1 MELTGEDDLADEIE
15 QADDYKSGVN
25 VAMVRIDKAI
35 AATPITPPARMATPE
50 PVPVRALEHR
60 VKLPK
65 LTLKPFNGDIT
76 HWTTFW
82 DSFKS
87 AIHENSALS
96 EIDKFNYLKSLL
108 ERSSREAIAGLTLT
122 AANYREAV
130 SILHKR
136 FGNKQQII
144 SRHMEL
150 LLSLE
155 PVTSQHQLRN
165 LCRLYDSV
173 ETHVRSLKSLDVTF
187 ESYGSLLTSVLLS
200 KLPQELRLI
209 VTRKITEDELN
220 LDALLKE
227 VEQEIEARERAQ
239 STQATPNQQ
248 PKKPYRES
256 QHTAATL
263 LTGNSSASCC
273 YCQQT
278 HSADNCTVVSQVE
291 DRKQILRKS
300 GRCFV
305 CLRRGHISRECRS
318 RSMCSNCNGR
328 HHTSVC
334 SNASSTRSR
343 DSTTLPVASPVAGT
357 KSRPPTT
364 LNPDIP
370 IYEVLTSN
378 SSSTLYVGADKTTL
392 LQTARAVL
400 YNPNRPDSIVRVR
413 AILDTGSQRSYV
425 TDGVKQALSL
435 ETEEV
440 QQLSIATFGAAGHK
454 SQRFEVLRVGLKM
467 KDGKN
472 QELKLIKV
480 PSICEP
486 LTAQPISL
494 CLNKHDHLNRLDLAD
509 YSDAQET
516 LQIDVLIGADYYWE
530 LVTGKTSRG
539 KDKAVAVHTRL
550 GWVLSGPAPKTKQSK
565 NSVNLLTTHTL
576 HVGTTGIDADTLNRT
591 LQSFWELESLG
602 VKQPDQCVFTEFEE
616 KIQFKSGR
624 YEVSL
629 PWRDVHQPLPDN
641 YQLPTRVT
649 TQTPTTA
656 YTLEGIRHNH
666 SRPT

>member
-1 MELTGEDDLADEIE
+1 M
-15 QADDYKSGVN
+15 
-25 VAMVRIDKAI
+25 
-35 AATPITPPARMATPE
+35 
-50 PVPVRALEHR
+50 
-60 VKLPK
+60 
-65 LTLKPFNGDIT
+65 
-76 HWTTFW
+76 
-82 DSFKS
+82 
-87 AIHENSALS
+87 
-96 EIDKFNYLKSLL
+96 
-108 ERSSREAIAGLTLT
+108 
-122 AANYREAV
+122 
-130 SILHKR
+130 
-136 FGNKQQII
+136 
-144 SRHMEL
+144 
-150 LLSLE
+150 
-155 PVTSQHQLRN
+155 
-165 LCRLYDSV
+165 
-173 ETHVRSLKSLDVTF
+173 
-187 ESYGSLLTSVLLS
+187 
-200 KLPQELRLI
+200 
-209 VTRKITEDELN
+209 
-220 LDALLKE
+220 
-227 VEQEIEARERAQ
+227 
-239 STQATPNQQ
+239 
-248 PKKPYRES
+248 
-256 QHTAATL
+256 
-263 LTGNSSASCC
+263 
-273 YCQQT
+273 
-278 HSADNCTVVSQVE
+278 
-291 DRKQILRKS
+291 
-300 GRCFV
+300 
-305 CLRRGHISRECRS
+305 
-318 RSMCSNCNGR
+318 
-328 HHTSVC
+328 
-334 SNASSTRSR
+334 
-343 DSTTLPVASPVAGT
+343 ASPVAGT

-364 LNPDIP
+364 LNPDAP
-370 IYEVLTSN
+370 TYEVLTSN
-378 SSSTLYVGADKTTL
+378 SSSTLYVGADETTL

-509 YSDAQET
+509 YSDGQET

-539 KDKAVAVHTRL
+539 KDGPVAVHTRL

-576 HVGTTGIDADTLNRT
+576 HIGTTGIDADTLNRT

-602 VKQPDQCVFTEFEE
+602 VKQPDQCVFTEFKE

-641 YQLPTRVT
+641 YQLALKRLRGLQHRLQQQPTLLKDPEPPDGHAVHYLPHHAVVRQDKAMTKLRIVYDASAKTTGPSLNDCLYTGPKFDQRIMDILLRFRTSKIALTADIERAFLQVCVEERDQDVLRFLWFNDVTKTQPQIQVLKFTRVVFGCR
-649 TQTPTTA
+649 QA
-656 YTLEGIRHNH
+656 LFC
-666 SRPT
+666 

>member
-1 MELTGEDDLADEIE
+1 M
-15 QADDYKSGVN
+15 
-25 VAMVRIDKAI
+25 
-35 AATPITPPARMATPE
+35 
-50 PVPVRALEHR
+50 
-60 VKLPK
+60 
-65 LTLKPFNGDIT
+65 
-76 HWTTFW
+76 
-82 DSFKS
+82 
-87 AIHENSALS
+87 
-96 EIDKFNYLKSLL
+96 
-108 ERSSREAIAGLTLT
+108 
-122 AANYREAV
+122 
-130 SILHKR
+130 
-136 FGNKQQII
+136 
-144 SRHMEL
+144 
-150 LLSLE
+150 
-155 PVTSQHQLRN
+155 
-165 LCRLYDSV
+165 
-173 ETHVRSLKSLDVTF
+173 
-187 ESYGSLLTSVLLS
+187 
-200 KLPQELRLI
+200 
-209 VTRKITEDELN
+209 TRKITEDELN

-239 STQATPNQQ
+239 ATQATPNQQ

-305 CLRRGHISRECRS
+305 CLRRGHISRS
-318 RSMCSNCNGR
+318 RSKCSNCNGR

-334 SNASSTRSR
+334 SNASSTRNR

-364 LNPDIP
+364 LNPDAP
-370 IYEVLTSN
+370 TYEVLTSN

-400 YNPNRPDSIVRVR
+400 YNPNRPDSIVKVR

-494 CLNKHDHLNRLDLAD
+494 CLNKHDHFNRLDLAD
-509 YSDAQET
+509 YSDGQEA
-516 LQIDVLIGADYYWE
+516 LQIDVLIGAD
-530 LVTGKTSRG
+530 TGKTSRG
-539 KDKAVAVHTRL
+539 KDGPVAVHTRL
-550 GWVLSGPAPKTKQSK
+550 GWVLSGPAPKTK

-602 VKQPDQCVFTEFEE
+602 
-616 KIQFKSGR
+616 
-624 YEVSL
+624 
-629 PWRDVHQPLPDN
+629 
-641 YQLPTRVT
+641 
-649 TQTPTTA
+649 A
-656 YTLEGIRHNH
+656 A
-666 SRPT
+666 

>member
-1 MELTGEDDLADEIE
+1 MELTGEDDFADEIE
-15 QADDYKSGVN
+15 QADDYKSGVYE
-25 VAMVRIDKAI
+25 AMVRIDKTI
-35 AATPITPPARMATPE
+35 AATPITPPARMATPG

-65 LTLKPFNGDIT
+65 LTLKPFNGDT
-76 HWTTFW
+76 MHWTTFW

-108 ERSSREAIAGLTLT
+108 ERSAREAIAGLTLT

-130 SILHKR
+130 SILQKR

-150 LLSLE
+150 LLNLE

-165 LCRLYDSV
+165 LRRLYDSV
-173 ETHVRSLKSLDVTF
+173 ETHVRSLKSMDVTS

-209 VTRKITEDELN
+209 VTRKITEDELS

-239 STQATPNQQ
+239 ATQATPNQQ

-278 HSADNCTVVSQVE
+278 HSADDYTVVSQVE

-305 CLRRGHISRECRS
+305 CLRKGHISRECRS
-318 RSMCSNCNGR
+318 QSKCSNCNGR
-328 HHTSVC
+328 HHVSVC
-334 SNASSTRSR
+334 LNASSTRSR

-364 LNPDIP
+364 LNPDAP
-370 IYEVLTSN
+370 TYEVPASK

-392 LQTARAVL
+392 LQTAQAVL
-400 YNPNRPDSIVRVR
+400 YNPNRPDLFVMVR

-440 QQLSIATFGAAGHK
+440 QQFSIATFGAAGHK
-454 SQRFEVLRVGLKM
+454 SQQRFEVLRVGLKM

-472 QELKLIKV
+472 QELNLIKV

-509 YSDAQET
+509 YSDGQET

-530 LVTGKTSRG
+530 LATGKTIRS
-539 KDKAVAVHTRL
+539 KDGPVAVHTRL
-550 GWVLSGPAPKTKQSK
+550 GWVLSAPASKTKRSK
-565 NSVNLLTTHTL
+565 KSVNLLTTHAL
-576 HVGTTGIDADTLNRT
+576 HVGTTGNDADTLNRT

-602 VKQPDQCVFTEFEE
+602 IKQPD
-616 KIQFKSGR
+616 
-624 YEVSL
+624 
-629 PWRDVHQPLPDN
+629 
-641 YQLPTRVT
+641 
-649 TQTPTTA
+649 
-656 YTLEGIRHNH
+656 
-666 SRPT
+666 